1 MCIMLKHLLWITIL
15 LAALTGCQPQEASE
29 ADLPT
34 LAILPS
40 LTPSNTP
47 TVTPSATPTNTH
59 TPTATLTPTQTPT
72 NTLTFTPTATPTST
86 LTFTPTVT
94 ATATATA
101 TATVTNTPVSTA
113 TPNAPQI
120 VTFIASNTNVVPNT
134 GITLTWVVNAD
145 AARIDLLNQ
154 QGAVVQTFSVVPSG
168 SLPVVVPGNL
178 GKQVVYRL
186 VAQRGGQ
193 EAQLSVAVTV
203 QCMTPWFFGN
213 EYAPADT
220 ACPSAAPAFGTGAFQ
235 TFERGIMLYVNA
247 NAMNRVYGLQN
258 QDSRYIEYTSGWDG
272 VATFS
277 CFGAPPTGLLA
288 PQGIFAWLYCST
300 NAPVGIWSSA
310 LGWAT
315 SNLDSSSR
323 TIQLEEGTGGFFVD
337 SPIGVYRFLGPS
349 KGTWVK
355 IK

>member
-1 MCIMLKHLLWITIL
+1 MVKHLLWIMIL
-15 LAALTGCQPQEASE
+15 LAALTGCQSQDESE
-29 ADLPT
+29 ANLPT

-47 TVTPSATPTNTH
+47 TVTPSVTPTSTD
-59 TPTATLTPTQTPT
+59 TPTATATFTATAT
-72 NTLTFTPTATPTST
+72 STLTFTATVTATST
-86 LTFTPTVT
+86 LTFTPTASPTST
-94 ATATATA
+94 ATATATM
-101 TATVTNTPVSTA
+101 TNTPVATA

-120 VTFIASNTNVVPNT
+120 VSFNASSTNVVPNT
-134 GITLTWVVNAD
+134 GITLTWAANAD
-145 AARIDLLNQ
+145 TARIDQLNQ

-168 SLPVVVPGNL
+168 SLPIVVPGNL
-178 GKQVVYRL
+178 GKLVVYRL
-186 VAQRGGQ
+186 AAQRGGQ
-193 EAQLSVAVTV
+193 EVQLSLAVAV
-203 QCMTPWFFGN
+203 QCATPWFFGN
-213 EYAPADT
+213 EYAPADA
-220 ACPSAAPAFGTGAFQ
+220 ACPSAAAAFGPGGFQ

-277 CFGAPPTGLLA
+277 CFGAPPAGFFV
-288 PQGIFAWLYCST
+288 PQGVFAWLYCST
-300 NAPVGIWSSA
+300 NAPVGSWSGS

-315 SNLDSSSR
+315 ANLDSSSR
-323 TIQLEEGTGGFFVD
+323 TIQMEEGTGGFFVD